1 MMLGKDRAL
10 WDRDAVYIPDPV
22 LQNRPGVGGVGQY
35 TITERTLPFSLGVPH
50 NLLGSPCLP
59 PEERRLSMP
68 EIGEKE
74 RNY

>member
-35 TITERTLPFSLGVPH
+35 TITERNPPFSVGV
-50 NLLGSPCLP
+50 LP
-59 PEERRLSMP
+59 PPTRFALPAARGKTSLNA
-68 EIGEKE
+68 
-74 RNY
+74 RDW